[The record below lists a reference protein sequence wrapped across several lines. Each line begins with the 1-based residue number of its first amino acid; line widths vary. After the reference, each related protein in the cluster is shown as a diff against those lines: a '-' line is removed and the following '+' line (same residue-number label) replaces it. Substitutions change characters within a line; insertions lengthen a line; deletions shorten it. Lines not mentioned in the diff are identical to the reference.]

1 MAYIKIELDQ
11 MQSVADKYMQ
21 LQTQL
26 TQVNEEFQN
35 YTGQLDWEITAKEQI
50 DFRISDLYGRI
61 DSCAIAA
68 EKIGTYLNFVKEEY
82 EKLEQ
87 EVVQWKSIEQENS
100 YTGENNGNNKDSFN
114 FNPEIA
120 REILK
125 FLVTPDVLSFGT
137 GFIPHPEII
146 LEELD
151 FSLSAISFL
160 KRANTRIQQIYPYME
175 VIPAAIADSI
185 KKVTKLAEW
194 ADVLQVVVDTAST
207 GYRKYQEYSADGDYN
222 LDDIAS
228 TMMEAS
234 ISGLVSIV
242 KSFLTSGS
250 DLLNIG
256 ASEIIEETIDSM
268 DIPGKIT
275 TTLKDWVGGATRS
288 IVTYFMEQNI
298 QIF

>member
-50 DFRISDLYGRI
+50 DFRISDLYGRM
-61 DSCAIAA
+61 DSCAAA
-68 EKIGTYLNFVKEEY
+68 IGEMGSYLSFVKEEY
-82 EKLEQ
+82 EKLE
-87 EVVQWKSIEQENS
+87 EELRQWELTKQNNNLIGDVISIPSE
-100 YTGENNGNNKDSFN
+100 
-114 FNPEIA
+114 
-120 REILK
+120 
-125 FLVTPDVLSFGT
+125 
-137 GFIPHPEII
+137 FIPQPQII

-151 FSLSAISFL
+151 WVLSVISFL
-160 KRANTRIQQIYPYME
+160 KRADTRIQQIYPYME
-175 VIPAAIADSI
+175 VIPAVIADSI

-194 ADVLQVVVDTAST
+194 ADVVQVVVDTAST